1 MSPILADFKKHID
14 EISQEQIEVDVR
26 KLYKIY

>member
-1 MSPILADFKKHID
+1 MSPILADFKKNND

>member
-1 MSPILADFKKHID
+1 MSPILADFKKNID